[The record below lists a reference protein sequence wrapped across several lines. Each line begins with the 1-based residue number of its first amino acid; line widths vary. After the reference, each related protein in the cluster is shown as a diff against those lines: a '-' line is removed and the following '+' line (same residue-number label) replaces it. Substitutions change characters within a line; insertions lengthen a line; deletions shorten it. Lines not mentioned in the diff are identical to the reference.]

1 MSRNS
6 SYRKFFLNRVTASKD
21 FSDYLENEIIRD
33 DVSAKHCFH
42 KIMVHNWTEDDIQLF
57 NIISEYFNTLF
68 IPVDYLLKNEICS
81 FYTSSL
87 TLVSKIVKLDF
98 MFPYRRRMFNVDIL
112 FNDKTSADCF
122 EIRSSIDD
130 IVSSV
135 VCNRF
140 NEKMELNLSNFCN
153 DPEFVRTKLNFYKLG
168 LLANFKILMLRMG
181 RDTKVL
187 NLSDNQLI
195 EVPLDILNFF
205 IKGELIGL
213 NLSNNNIPSIEQQ
226 FRVSSKIE
234 KLWLEGN
241 PLCQDMDI
249 GTYIKKI
256 LVKFPRLTELDGVK
270 INQYGILYPFS
281 KYFIEFPDTETKIVV
296 ENFLMLYFS
305 HYDTMPR
312 KKIDMFYDTSAILT
326 ISTDFSDQE
335 EQMLPHYA
343 NNSRNAMNPAK
354 RILIEKNI
362 LHMGRDNIVRV
373 LSLFPDTVHD
383 LNTFTVDVLQHNN
396 KILILVIDG
405 IYKEKSAMNA
415 PENFIQFRRTFIFN
429 IHKVNSSSVYH
440 ISNEMFSISLAKREQ
455 IENSFKF
462 PTKNMNDLCLL
473 NPDESESQVL
483 CEVFMHLTM
492 LKKFEAE
499 RRLESHNW
507 DIRLALEEFVKDMK
521 IGTISHELLMEDD
534 NHVLDSSSEVD

>member
-1 MSRNS
+1 
-6 SYRKFFLNRVTASKD
+6 
-21 FSDYLENEIIRD
+21 
-33 DVSAKHCFH
+33 
-42 KIMVHNWTEDDIQLF
+42 MVHNWIEDDIQLF
-57 NIISEYFNTLF
+57 NIVSEYFNTLF
-68 IPVDYLLKNEICS
+68 IPVDYLAKNEICS

-98 MFPYRRRMFNVDIL
+98 MFPYRRSMFNVDIL

-122 EIRSSIDD
+122 EIRSSIED

-153 DPEFVRTKLNFYKLG
+153 DPEFIRTKLNFYKLG

-187 NLSDNQLI
+187 NLSDNELI

-256 LVKFPRLTELDGVK
+256 LVRFPRLTELDGVK
-270 INQYGILYPFS
+270 VNQYGILCPYA
-281 KYFIEFPDTETKIVV
+281 KYFMETPDKKTKMVV
-296 ENFLMLYFS
+296 ENFMTLYFS
-305 HYDTMPR
+305 HYDTVPR
-312 KKIDMFYDTSAILT
+312 TKIDMFYDISAVLT
-326 ISTDFSDQE
+326 ISTDLSNLMF
-335 EQMLPHYA
+335 PHYA
-343 NNSRNAMNPAK
+343 NKCRNVMHPDK
-354 RILIEKNI
+354 RILVEQKKKMYISRN
-362 LHMGRDNIVRV
+362 NIVGI
-373 LSLFPDTVHD
+373 LSSFPETVHD

-396 KILILVIDG
+396 KILILVVDG
-405 IYKEKSAMNA
+405 IYKEKGETDAHVNY
-415 PENFIQFRRTFIFN
+415 FQFRRTFIFK
-429 IHKVNSSSVYH
+429 IHLVNTTSVYH
-440 ISNEMFSISLAKREQ
+440 IANEMFSISLAKREQ
-455 IENSFKF
+455 KENSFKF
-462 PTKNMNDLCLL
+462 PTKKMNELSLL
-473 NPDESESQVL
+473 NPNKSESQEI
-483 CEVFMHLTM
+483 CKVFMHLTM

-499 RRLESHNW
+499 RRLKSHNW
-507 DIRLALEEFVKDMK
+507 DIRFALEEFMKDMK
-521 IGTISHELLMEDD
+521 IGTVSHELLMEDD
-534 NHVLDSSSEVD
+534 NHFLDSSSEVD

>member
-1 MSRNS
+1 MSRNP
-6 SYRKFFLNRVTASKD
+6 YRKFLLDRVTASKD
-21 FSDYLENEIIRD
+21 FPDYLENEIIRD
-33 DVSAKHCFH
+33 DESAKHCFH

-68 IPVDYLLKNEICS
+68 IPVDYLSKNEICS

-98 MFPYRRRMFNVDIL
+98 MFPYRRRMFNVNIL

-122 EIRSSIDD
+122 KIRSSIDEV
-130 IVSSV
+130 VSSV

-140 NEKMELNLSNFCN
+140 NEKMELNLSNFRN

-195 EVPLDILNFF
+195 EVPLEILNFF

-213 NLSNNNIPSIEQQ
+213 NFSKNNIPSIEQE

-256 LVKFPRLTELDGVK
+256 LVKFPRLTELDGVT
-270 INQYGILYPFS
+270 INQCGILYPFS
-281 KYFIEFPDTETKIVV
+281 KYFMKTPDIKTKMVV
-296 ENFLMLYFS
+296 ENFLTLYFS
-305 HYDTMPR
+305 HYDSVPR
-312 KKIDMFYDTSAILT
+312 KKIFLFYDTSTSLT

-343 NNSRNAMNPAK
+343 IKSRNAMNPAQ
-354 RILIEKNI
+354 RIFLEKKKKVYT
-362 LHMGRDNIVRV
+362 GRNSAVRALTV
-373 LSLFPDTVHD
+373 LPETVHD
-383 LNTFTVDVLQHNN
+383 LNTFTVDVLQHNK
-396 KILILVIDG
+396 KILILVVDG
-405 IYKEKSAMNA
+405 IYKEKSTMNA
-415 PENFIQFRRTFIFN
+415 PETYIQFRRTFIFN
-429 IHKVNSSSVYH
+429 IHTEDSTSAYH

-462 PTKNMNDLCLL
+462 PTKNEKVLRPL
-473 NPDESESQVL
+473 NPDESESHVL

-499 RRLESHNW
+499 RRLMSHNW
-507 DIRLALEEFVKDMK
+507 DITLALEKFLKDMK
-521 IGTISHELLMEDD
+521 RRTISGELF
-534 NHVLDSSSEVD
+534 VLRS